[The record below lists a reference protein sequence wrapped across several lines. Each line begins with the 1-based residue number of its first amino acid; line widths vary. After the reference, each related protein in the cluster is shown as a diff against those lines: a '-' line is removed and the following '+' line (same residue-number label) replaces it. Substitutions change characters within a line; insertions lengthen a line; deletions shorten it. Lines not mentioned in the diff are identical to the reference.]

1 MSKES
6 VLSIADKEAIKI
18 EKLIFHIIL
27 TNDIN
32 PVFLE
37 EVKITNEQQ
46 KFFRD
51 RLADASQGRQFIFT
65 EDNPPIKVL
74 AEEIVNASD
83 ENFLRISKDI
93 TSRFRTTHT
102 SNMNDGVFIISIAS
116 IRTRKLLFLIK
127 LDHKK
132 VYEYKLKDNKALL
145 EEVKNTFSEDK
156 TAIQKVALI
165 DINPNVV
172 WDVLVFDRSCPSGIT
187 KFFGSFLSVIPRETE
202 ADLTRK
208 AQSCARR
215 WASMNK
221 FQGVNEPSSYKNK
234 ARSYLTFVDTF
245 NSEQYIEAVIQ
256 DSDNEKQRYLR
267 ESLRKFM
274 IEDGLYGQ
282 TFIPKKDILTK
293 KECKNIRQTA
303 EGVKIEWEGSLE
315 ENNISIS
322 DTKDR
327 QGLYKI
333 IIKTS
338 DIKDLQ

>member
-116 IRTRKLLFLIK
+116 TYSGAYPFTFRQLIR
-127 LDHKK
+127 
-132 VYEYKLKDNKALL
+132 V
-145 EEVKNTFSEDK
+145 
-156 TAIQKVALI
+156 
-165 DINPNVV
+165 
-172 WDVLVFDRSCPSGIT
+172 
-187 KFFGSFLSVIPRETE
+187 
-202 ADLTRK
+202 
-208 AQSCARR
+208 
-215 WASMNK
+215 
-221 FQGVNEPSSYKNK
+221 
-234 ARSYLTFVDTF
+234 
-245 NSEQYIEAVIQ
+245 
-256 DSDNEKQRYLR
+256 
-267 ESLRKFM
+267 
-274 IEDGLYGQ
+274 
-282 TFIPKKDILTK
+282 
-293 KECKNIRQTA
+293 
-303 EGVKIEWEGSLE
+303 
-315 ENNISIS
+315 
-322 DTKDR
+322 
-327 QGLYKI
+327 
-333 IIKTS
+333 
-338 DIKDLQ
+338 